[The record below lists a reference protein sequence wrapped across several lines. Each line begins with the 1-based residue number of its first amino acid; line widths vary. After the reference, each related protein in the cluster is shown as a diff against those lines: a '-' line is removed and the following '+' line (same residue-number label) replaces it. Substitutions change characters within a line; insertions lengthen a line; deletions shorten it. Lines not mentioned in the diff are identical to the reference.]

1 MCVVTILCGLPPT
14 SKIGQ
19 AASSIFEDIVI
30 TKQLQKRAIRKL
42 IENQNMFRIASLVE
56 NKPLISIS
64 EFHDLTYNEDEYK
77 MVYEAF
83 YECME
88 TKKCQKLIDLI
99 PEIDKRNIGT
109 PQHLLLVS
117 M

>member
-1 MCVVTILCGLPPT
+1 
-14 SKIGQ
+14 
-19 AASSIFEDIVI
+19 
-30 TKQLQKRAIRKL
+30 
-42 IENQNMFRIASLVE
+42 VE

-99 PEIDKRNIGT
+99 PEIDKRNIWY
-109 PQHLLLVS
+109 VS
-117 M
+117 VFIASAYASEDNYGGFGFKYNRKKAIYWHKKVFDNFYVMDIGVNLAPLYKQ